1 MSNSIVISQL
11 IQNEQPKSKTVE
23 FVYNKEGEINWRK
36 INLSFEDS
44 NLIKGFDLEDGNKFK
59 SFKKKFIIGQRLIE
73 VKSQKIYL
81 KCVIIK

>member
-73 VKSQKIYL
+73 VKS
-81 KCVIIK
+81 